1 MSHKLPI
8 CSDAAEKAI
17 KNDDTKDTE
26 YHPNFLQAVISRRH
40 RVPQL
45 STCCDFND
53 DDCDDDDG
61 DDDCDDD
68 DGDDDCDDDDD
79 DDDDDCDE
87 DEDEE
92 ESPQSG
98 LAVGLAPQN

>member
-26 YHPNFLQAVISRRH
+26 YHPNFLILRTH

-45 STCCDFND
+45 STCCNFND
-53 DDCDDDDG
+53 DDD
-61 DDDCDDD
+61 
-68 DGDDDCDDDDD
+68 
-79 DDDDDCDE
+79 
-87 DEDEE
+87 DEE

-98 LAVGLAPQN
+98 SAVGLAPQN

>member
-26 YHPNFLQAVISRRH
+26 YHPNFLQAVILRTH

-45 STCCDFND
+45 STCCNFND
-53 DDCDDDDG
+53 DDYD
-61 DDDCDDD
+61 
-68 DGDDDCDDDDD
+68 
-79 DDDDDCDE
+79 
-87 DEDEE
+87 DEE